1 MAIPFGV
8 VSTANLLLAFNTAK
22 AETLWERGGV
32 EKHGVFT
39 KEQILERGGQ
49 WEEFKDFF
57 TDWTELGRI
66 FLKIIDWINH
76 LPENLPRY
84 SAEILASVYEFL
96 SGTILLTPLFLFN
109 STNSLDTVLKF
120 SGVAILTTIIL
131 TMVEAIKRMLKKKHT
146 DSNTVYKR
154 FFLAITASG
163 FSPFIFT
170 GAFQIINMVTKAI
183 ASLGKSEISRFE
195 LFSSYNEHI
204 PLVLAPI
211 AFATTGLDT
220 FLLLAFDVA
229 VIALLIPIT
238 LQAGRR
244 FWDLLCLSSMSPL
257 ALTAWVFDDYK
268 HYTSMWWQNVKKL
281 SMTQIVYAAFIAIMG
296 IFMYSTRGITEGGGL
311 ILKLIIILGGLNR
324 MLNMPQFVKS
334 RTDQGD
340 DIFGMFDN
348 MMKSGTKVWKTVLP
362 TPIRTMISRKVK
374 HGTTSVTELRKKTGK
389 RYVGNL

>member
-1 MAIPFGV
+1 MF
-8 VSTANLLLAFNTAK
+8 AFDTAK
-22 AETLWERGGV
+22 AETLWERGGI
-32 EKHGVFT
+32 EKHGNFT
-39 KEQILERGGQ
+39 SEKIAERGGQ
-49 WEEFKDFF
+49 WSEFKEFF
-57 TDWTELGRI
+57 TSWEEIGRV
-66 FLKIIDWINH
+66 FLDIIHWVNY

-84 SAEILASVYEFL
+84 SAEILSSVYEFL

-109 STNSLDTVLKF
+109 NTNSIDTVMKF

-131 TMVEAIKRMLKKKHT
+131 TMVEGIKRMFKKKST
-146 DSNTVYKR
+146 DITTVSKR

-195 LFSSYNEHI
+195 LFSSYNERI
-204 PLVLAPI
+204 PLALAPLSV
-211 AFATTGLDT
+211 ATTGLDT

-229 VIALLIPIT
+229 VIALLIPIA

-244 FWDLLCLSSMSPL
+244 FWDLLSLSSMSPL

-268 HYTSMWWQNVKKL
+268 HYTSMWWHNVKKL
-281 SMTQIVYAAFIAIMG
+281 SMTQVVYAAFIAIMG

-311 ILKLIIILGGLNR
+311 ILKLLIILGGLHR
-324 MLNMPQFVKS
+324 MINMPQFVKS

-340 DIFGMFDN
+340 DIFGVFDS
-348 MMKSGTKVWKTVLP
+348 MLKSGSKVWKTVVP
-362 TPIRTMISRKVK
+362 SPFRTMINRKIK
-374 HGTTSVTELRKKTGK
+374 HGTSSVTELRKKTGK